1 MKADMKKY
9 LPYIGIPVL
18 AAALLLVKLKSL
30 EPLQLLLRE
39 LLLIFVYLAC
49 VTDIKEKRVP
59 NRLVLI
65 MLGAWV
71 IILVPYLF
79 MHTERALI
87 TVLSGAVGFALAG
100 ILFLLV
106 YIVSRHGLGGGDVK
120 LMAVS
125 GLYLGFGG
133 VLPAMLVGSV
143 LSAVTALILIASKK
157 MDAKGTLPLVPFLY
171 VGMLLTMF
179 FR

>member
-1 MKADMKKY
+1 MKIDFKKL

-18 AAALLLVKLKSL
+18 AIALLLVGLKRL

-39 LLLIFVYLAC
+39 LLLIFVYIAC

-59 NRLVLI
+59 NRLVLV
-65 MLGAWV
+65 MLAAWV

-79 MHTERALI
+79 LQTERALS
-87 TVLSGAVGFALAG
+87 TVLSGLIGFALAG

-106 YIVSRHGLGGGDVK
+106 YLVSGHGLGGGDVK

-143 LSAVTALILIASKK
+143 LSAITALILILSKK

-171 VGMLLTMF
+171 VGMLLTIF